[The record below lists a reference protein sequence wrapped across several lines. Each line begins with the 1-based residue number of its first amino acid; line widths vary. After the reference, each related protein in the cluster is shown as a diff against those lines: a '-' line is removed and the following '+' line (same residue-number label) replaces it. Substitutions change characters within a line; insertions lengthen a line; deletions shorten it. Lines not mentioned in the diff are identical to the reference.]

1 LFIAALLLIQQYP
14 HSFWIMTAALPA
26 FCLEIC
32 FYLSTMLAETRSFM
46 ARLRPE
52 LAQALLLWTSAL
64 VPYLIF
70 AMSAGTVQVRALEL
84 LLLLTGLV
92 SFWFF
97 LMPRRPAYDVGFL
110 IITAAPL
117 ITRTFPHIYVSPN
130 HHLRIDVLGHL
141 MWIRIGVFA
150 LLIFRGWNPGSFGL
164 WPGLR
169 DWQVGVVYYLV
180 VIIPLGVIANT
191 IGEFRFAPIAGPW
204 WQIILTGVA
213 TFFGVLWV
221 VALAEELFFR
231 GFIERALLDIR
242 VPTIVAVI
250 VSAVL
255 FGCVHLWFRHFP
267 DWRHAL
273 IAGMLGIGCGYAYAQ
288 TGSVRAPMVTHAC
301 TVLTWRMLFR

>member
-1 LFIAALLLIQQYP
+1 
-14 HSFWIMTAALPA
+14 MTAALPA
-26 FCLEIC
+26 FGLEIC
-32 FYLSTMLAETRSFM
+32 FYLGTLLAETRSRL
-46 ARLRPE
+46 ARIRPE
-52 LAQALLLWTSAL
+52 LTQAALLWISAL
-64 VPYLIF
+64 APYLVF
-70 AMSAGTVQVRALEL
+70 ALGAGTFEIHAFEL

-97 LMPRRPAYDVGFL
+97 LMPRRIAYDAGFL

-117 ITRTFPHIYVSPN
+117 IARAFQHIYVSPN

-150 LLIFRGWNPGSFGL
+150 LLVFRGWHPGSFGL

-169 DWQVGVVYYLV
+169 DWRVGIAYYLAA
-180 VIIPLGVIANT
+180 IIPLGVMANLL
-191 IGEFRFAPIAGPW
+191 GEFRFAPITGPW
-204 WQIILTGVA
+204 WQIILTGGA

-231 GFIERALLDIR
+231 GFIERALLDMRI
-242 VPTIVAVI
+242 PTIVAVI
-250 VSAVL
+250 ASAVL
-255 FGCVHLWFRHFP
+255 FGCAHLWFRHFP

-273 IAGMLGIGCGYAYAQ
+273 IAGILGIACGYAYVQ